1 MTTPVPDR
9 LDEPTPTSR
18 PTAAID
24 DPNRHLRLPGTRNL
38 RDVGGYPAGTG
49 RRTRWRTLL
58 RTDALDRLPP
68 ASQATLLDLG
78 LRQVIDLRWPE
89 ELDESPS
96 VFRASDRVA
105 YRAIPLLRDDP
116 TPRVGLAGTYLH
128 MLDERGPQLAA
139 VVRSLIEP
147 GGLPAVIGCA
157 AGKDRTGVAIAL
169 VLSAVG
175 VPDDVIVEDYA
186 LSLAAF
192 ASAVRDEHLVDWR
205 ADALEVECVP
215 EYMAGALSHLERRH
229 GGAHELLRRHG
240 LTESE
245 LDRLTDLV
253 TEPAEAGSAP
263 ADEPTT

>member
-1 MTTPVPDR
+1 MTTPIPDR
-9 LDEPTPTSR
+9 LDEPVPERR
-18 PTAAID
+18 PLAAID
-24 DPNRHLRLPGTRNL
+24 DPNRHLRVPGTRNL
-38 RDVGGYPAGTG
+38 RDVGGYPAGRD

-68 ASQATLLDLG
+68 ASQATMLDLG

-89 ELDESPS
+89 ELDAYPS

-128 MLDERGPQLAA
+128 MLDERGAQLAA

-175 VPDDVIVEDYA
+175 VPDDVVVEDYA
-186 LSLAAF
+186 LSRAAF
-192 ASAVRDEHLVDWR
+192 ASAVADEHLVDWR
-205 ADALEVECVP
+205 ADALEVECEP
-215 EYMAGALSHLERRH
+215 EYMAGALEHLQRSH
-229 GGAHELLRRHG
+229 GGPHALLRRHG
-240 LTESE
+240 LTDAEI
-245 LDRLTDLV
+245 DRLTDLV
-253 TEPAEAGSAP
+253 TEPVEASPDAP
-263 ADEPTT
+263 AT